1 MKNRVPILCACA
13 AVLLVPCLSQTE
25 QNSQARQNGQ
35 AQQNNAEQQYNSN
48 TWSKPDYIRIV
59 KEVRN
64 RLLSLPDYDVFDS
77 LRFSIQGRKV
87 ILQGYASRPVLK
99 SEAEKTVK
107 GIEGVDSV
115 DNQIQVEPNSPMDDR
130 IRMQVYRRIYGQ
142 PTMRKYSSGPP
153 YIGEGPSVAM
163 AAGGITQDPPLGYH
177 AIHIIVNNG
186 HVILTG
192 VVDSQADADIATMQ
206 ANLTPD
212 VFSVENDLQVAGNPQ
227 ETASKS
233 K

>member
-1 MKNRVPILCACA
+1 MKNRVPVLVACA
-13 AVLLVPCLSQTE
+13 AILIAPCLIAAQ
-25 QNSQARQNGQ
+25 QNSQAQQNG
-35 AQQNNAEQQYNSN
+35 AGQQYNSN
-48 TWSKPDYIRIV
+48 TWSQPDAMRIV

-64 RLLSLPDYDVFDS
+64 KLLSLPDYGVFDS
-77 LRFSIQGRKV
+77 LRFSIQGRTV

-99 SEAEKTVK
+99 SDAEKAVK
-107 GIEGVDSV
+107 SIEGVESV
-115 DNQIQVEPNSPMDDR
+115 KNEIQVLPDSPMDDR

-142 PTMRKYSSGPP
+142 PAMRKYSSGPP

-163 AAGGITQDPPLGYH
+163 MAGGITQDPPLGYH

-192 VVDSQADADIATMQ
+192 VVDSQTDADIATMQ

-212 VFSVENDLQVAGNPQ
+212 VFSVENDLQVAGKPQ

>member
-1 MKNRVPILCACA
+1 MKIRVPVLCACITILMA
-13 AVLLVPCLSQTE
+13 PCLIRAQ
-25 QNSQARQNGQ
+25 QNSQAPQNG
-35 AQQNNAEQQYNSN
+35 AEQQYNTN
-48 TWSKPDYIRIV
+48 TWSQPDSIRIV

-64 RLLSLPDYDVFDS
+64 RLLSLPDYAVFDS

-99 SEAEKTVK
+99 SDAERAVK
-107 GIEGVDSV
+107 GIEGVESV
-115 DNQIQVEPNSPMDDR
+115 DNQIQVLPASPMDDR

-142 PTMRKYSSGPP
+142 PALRKYTSGPA
-153 YIGEGPSVAM
+153 YEGEGPSVAF

-212 VFSVENDLQVAGNPQ
+212 VFSVENDLQVAGRPQ
-227 ETASKS
+227 ESASKS

>member
-1 MKNRVPILCACA
+1 MKNRVPVLCVCA
-13 AVLLVPCLSQTE
+13 AILVAPCLSRAQ
-25 QNSQARQNGQ
+25 QNSQAKQNGV
-35 AQQNNAEQQYNSN
+35 EQQYNTN
-48 TWSKPDYIRIV
+48 TWSQPDSMRIV

-77 LRFSIQGRKV
+77 LRFSLQGRTV

-107 GIEGVDSV
+107 SIEGVESV
-115 DNQIQVEPNSPMDDR
+115 NNQIQVLPASPMDDR

-142 PTMRKYSSGPP
+142 PTLRKYTSGPA
-153 YIGEGPSVAM
+153 YEGEGPSVAM
-163 AAGGITQDPPLGYH
+163 AAGGITQDPPIGYH

-192 VVDSQADADIATMQ
+192 VVDSQATRISRRCRQ
-206 ANLTPD
+206 I
-212 VFSVENDLQVAGNPQ
+212 SLQTSSPLRM
-227 ETASKS
+227 TSR
-233 K
+233 

>member
-1 MKNRVPILCACA
+1 MKNRVTVLCVCA
-13 AVLLVPCLSQTE
+13 AFLIAPCLSRAQ
-25 QNSQARQNGQ
+25 QNSQAQQNG
-35 AQQNNAEQQYNSN
+35 AEQQNNTNP
-48 TWSKPDYIRIV
+48 WSQPDSMRVV

-64 RLLSLPDYDVFDS
+64 RLLSLTDYDVFDS
-77 LRFSIQGRKV
+77 LRFSLQGRTV

-107 GIEGVDSV
+107 GIEGVESV
-115 DNQIQVEPNSPMDDR
+115 DNEIQVLPASPMDDR

-142 PTMRKYSSGPP
+142 PAMRKYTSGPA
-153 YIGEGPSVAM
+153 YEGEGPSVAM
-163 AAGGITQDPPLGYH
+163 AAGGITQDPPMGYH

-192 VVDSQADADIATMQ
+192 VVDSQGDADIATMQ

-212 VFSVENDLQVAGNPQ
+212 VFSVENDLQVAGNPK
-227 ETASKS
+227 ENASNKN
-233 K
+233 